1 LERHTVLEQIDVIAL
16 LKEASDRLLGRGEA
30 AITVPPM
37 DGPLKPNHIID
48 NAEVVAELDDGNDLA
63 SDGETLWIAEGR
75 HLLRLEPGGEK
86 ELVSAFPEVLTA
98 LARLPAGGIAAAI
111 AGKEVVVIGK
121 SSWASS
127 RCSVGGK
134 ALGCV
139 TALSACRDGG
149 MLATD
154 SSADTG
160 PNEYARDLLSHG
172 KSGRICRLTPDGNG
186 DRELVAGLRYPFGA
200 YEVANE
206 LWFSESWNHRVAK
219 IERNG
224 AVPHISSVIDRLPA
238 YPSRMSPAAGGG
250 MWLTCFTARRRLVEF
265 VLREDRYRRMMMQE
279 VDPRFWVAPM
289 LSSGQSFLEPLQ
301 GGNVKTLGIS
311 KPWAPPRS
319 YGLVVRLGP
328 DGLPKYSLHSRAD
341 GHHHGIVSA
350 VEANGYLYLLSKG
363 AGLLLRVDLAGLTER
378 DTA

>member
-1 LERHTVLEQIDVIAL
+1 
-16 LKEASDRLLGRGEA
+16 
-30 AITVPPM
+30 M
-37 DGPLKPNHIID
+37 
-48 NAEVVAELDDGNDLA
+48 
-63 SDGETLWIAEGR
+63 
-75 HLLRLEPGGEK
+75 
-86 ELVSAFPEVLTA
+86 
-98 LARLPAGGIAAAI
+98 
-111 AGKEVVVIGK
+111 
-121 SSWASS
+121 
-127 RCSVGGK
+127 
-134 ALGCV
+134 
-139 TALSACRDGG
+139 
-149 MLATD
+149 
-154 SSADTG
+154 

-224 AVPHISSVIDRLPA
+224 AMPHISSVIDRLPA
-238 YPSRMSPAAGGG
+238 YPSRMSPAVGGG